1 MGNKFGSATRAA
13 LDALGGEGTKM
24 EQGTGATTGSR
35 YGSATTAA
43 LDALIPAAPAAQP
56 QAVNR
61 YQNYLDMGDIIR
73 QESQADKGVAI
84 SPQMIMAEFMKRQ
97 QNGTEPV
104 AQLTNPENTGA
115 RIQRYENNR
124 QRLAA
129 LDSQIRGYG
138 QAVLHPGK
146 DNTVLKQLMAQ
157 RDALAL
163 EQQQYERL
171 YKLSDYGAAA
181 RKQADFTER
190 AAVTSHEDDPEY
202 IAVNYSRYPLPEE
215 QFHTE
220 AESKKYAYADLNSLN
235 PRRAEPGKAVTV
247 TDDPVLNR
255 AKDMSQYSGFRNMTD
270 EERDTY
276 NYLYETRGK
285 EVAHQYLQDQIIDV
299 DKRESQKAAEAT
311 AKAYEEASIPAKIA
325 TNLATVPAS
334 ILGGAVGALSDA
346 ATAIGGKYNPYSPAH
361 GMTEFAQTV
370 RGKTAEEIAAGIS
383 NETVGAFASNTYQ
396 AIMSAAD
403 SVLGAY
409 TMGPAY
415 TVAMGA
421 GAASSRA
428 KELYEQG
435 ASNMQV
441 LQGSLAAGVAETLFE
456 YVSLDKL
463 IKTGAS
469 ETVKEW
475 VTNILKQSFTEASE
489 EVSTEITN
497 KVFDAIIR
505 GGKSDH
511 GRAEQAYIE
520 AGETPENAR
529 RLAWRDDVTDILWA
543 GYGGAVSGG
552 LSAAGYGGIATMQ
565 HIQEVKQV
573 GQRYLT
579 EDSGG
584 KTRLTEAMEIGLS
597 NAQGTEAL
605 ETAQGIQRQIAQ
617 GKQPT
622 AYQVGKMLLEST
634 TEKALRAREI
644 EGEILNS
651 ARENGVNDKTAQAV
665 AALMVRADRA
675 ARFVS
680 PETLQTVGEGDGQ
693 YSIVTLDDGKTYVTY
708 DRNVLS
714 GTNPHNW
721 RQQINQFFN
730 DVLLENGSLTV
741 DTVDGDTMTITKR
754 ETVGKGKDKFTQIGG
769 TRYELTNEEYYVKLQ
784 ALSHI
789 DELTETAQYKRD
801 VQGNIKAYPD
811 TKSHSFARDGFAYPV
826 VFFEDADGNYY
837 KITLS
842 VGMENGI
849 GTVYNIGR
857 MQKTDKPTRA
867 ILSVIGSKV
876 NRRDSS
882 IAGSQALGLSVSD
895 TTIPQNGSGVN
906 TQYMQNSGENAPVY
920 QAAGRYTADGVV
932 ELASNITTDEAMDF
946 VIKHELTHAIE
957 GSAAYTK
964 LKRLVRQQ
972 MGEEEYAAAVER
984 ERQSRSAKGDTQ
996 GAADAEAEVVAD
1008 WIAQNLYRDG
1018 FARMIRNMDGGAA
1031 VRFQAVL
1038 DSFRRTLGFTGNMR
1052 QAAAIRWAER
1062 AFAEVLDSDY
1072 SSANENTAAENGDGG
1087 KYDMTIPFAEQ
1098 VNQAINHTL
1107 NPRNALYVGET
1118 SDILQKVGLSDLP
1131 MLYTQRNLADAIR
1144 SKADGGHGLTVN
1156 DILAMPEIVQHP
1168 ALVMDS
1174 LTRDDSIVLASDR
1187 LDGDGYPIIM
1197 TVRAN
1202 GTGTYDLQ
1210 QISSNFITSYY
1221 GKDSDFSGF
1230 IERAIAADKVLYID
1244 KKKSQALYRQAG
1256 LQLPYGF
1263 QRLGFDTIIH
1273 SSNNVVNTQS
1283 MQNSENN
1290 SSDGQKSYLPAEI
1303 LEREN
1308 AAAAEKAE
1316 NARRLAEER
1325 AEKQRQQEAQT
1336 RQQRE
1341 ETAGELQRKNA
1352 ALQQRLERAQREIRL
1367 TTEKTVRAEDVAK
1380 LTRKI
1385 LREYSSTLKSD
1396 SILDAMQ
1403 ALGDTIVQGG
1413 QLDYDTL
1420 HGQALD
1426 IARQII
1432 DRSEALIDD
1441 GESATYDGIRQ
1452 YLRENK
1458 IAVSEEEKADIPD
1471 YEAWRRRNQ
1480 RRMNLSKEGTPVDV
1494 IYGEMQELFGKELLP
1509 DILNPSEQL
1518 QYLAEL
1524 RDNMEPEYG
1533 NPYESD
1539 MEQAVEACAGDI
1551 LDGMLSAQV
1560 RQTSPTFADKAQAQL
1575 ERQKN
1580 LAHAALEREVQRRH
1594 KALETQRTKMQAQAQ
1609 AAQERA
1615 EARRERSLE
1624 TQRNRYQDLLT
1635 REKVK
1640 TAEARVQG
1648 ENAVRETKAENRQRN
1663 RDAAE
1668 RRKKTA
1674 EKQRVGKMLDS
1685 LESMLAKPDKN
1696 HHIPAAAT
1704 EAVRN
1709 LLATVREDPADIQA
1723 QINELQLKLQDTS
1736 DGRQIDRIRRRIAER
1751 QARLDK
1757 TTSLYEAVGKVQDT
1771 YGDIAGETV
1780 EGKPVNSGFQ
1790 HYLQEVKEMVEDRR
1804 VSDLSA
1810 AELHELVEVI
1820 KAVHGQ
1826 LKQMNT
1832 LHGKAFREGAQETG
1846 LQMAEEMTAAKGY
1859 SNTALR
1865 NFMLW
1870 QLTPDRFLE
1879 AICGWKQDSVGAK
1892 LAAEMVEAQRTEL
1905 EIQRAYGKRF
1915 YDLVNG
1921 SNAKNYDRLSSTK
1934 DSDLVDVGLVDSQG
1948 KPMKMTRGLM
1958 LSLYESLCC
1967 KGNRQA
1973 LTDGGMM
1980 LPQLKLYYS
1989 GKAADAYVHSQALTP
2004 TALSGEIH
2012 NVLEEMNKFPTG
2024 SQEYANLHKEYMEL
2038 VGRANQDLD
2047 RLKARIEGEMT
2058 DYERQLHRAIRQWFD
2073 KDSKE
2078 YLNDVTTRL
2087 WNYEAARVKDYF
2099 PIYRSKDFVSTAL
2112 ESLVTDRTLAS
2123 NGNLK
2128 ARLKSKAPV
2137 LIADIT
2143 QVLNRSAAQTAR
2155 FCGWTPFQEDF
2166 TRIYNAN
2173 DRDKGLSFKQALG
2186 LKWGAGKAH
2195 LGATG
2200 NQYIQNLMAD
2210 ISGGR
2215 EGGSSFLRFFRQNA
2229 VRATLSVN
2237 MRVAVSQA
2245 ASLPTAAAEI
2255 GWKYTARA
2263 MKHLA
2268 EVNQQTMDRIADYSA
2283 YFYERRRGAGGMEEF
2298 ALAKDGSNVLDKAY
2312 QSLDKATKGR
2322 LLNWCQEV
2330 DIRTVAL
2337 CWFGCEEAIRDT
2349 RPELKAGSDA
2359 YYKAVGEM
2367 LDRVIIKTQPN
2378 FTTAQRSDL
2387 LRTKNEAVKFLTMY
2401 KTQAN
2406 QNMNILYEVTGRL
2419 RAALQSGDK
2428 AQIQAAKK
2436 AMVNGYTAVI
2446 AGGTIAFVLLRTLVN
2461 LLQHRVK
2468 GYRDKDGEITAAS
2481 MTGAIGQ
2488 EVLSSMAGMFAFG
2501 DAVYDVVS
2509 ARVFGERYYGVSDV
2523 ALGNV
2528 SSLLEDFATGNFT
2541 SETAWRNLWRDT
2553 MNALGVPWK
2562 NLEDIAGG
2570 IIGHIT
2576 DIAHGEFLS
2585 FNANSG
2591 LETAAYYRQLLHAQQ
2606 NGKTEKAAKVREF
2619 LLTSG
2624 KTETQIQ
2631 AGLRKVIQEDSD
2643 FQKREKRLLR
2653 EAMESVMYRSMTE
2666 KEQKKVKS
2674 GLDGYLADT
2683 MLEGSIGSKMTT
2695 AHQKAQKIIDRG
2707 VSPAAYYVGEAA
2719 KNGTTADK
2727 NGDGTVTRQEY
2738 RAMLSQSDYDQ
2749 ITQAVLLAQKS
2760 NSKKK

>member
-1 MGNKFGSATRAA
+1 MGNKFGSATQAA
-13 LDALGGEGTKM
+13 LDALGGAGTKAKKAA
-24 EQGTGATTGSR
+24 GTTAGSR

-43 LDALIPAAPAAQP
+43 LDALNPTAPAEQP
-56 QAVNR
+56 QATNR
-61 YQNYLDMGDIIR
+61 YQNYLDMGSVVRDI
-73 QESQADKGVAI
+73 SGADKGAAI
-84 SPQMIMAEFMKRQ
+84 SPQKIMEEFLRRQ

-104 AQLTNPENTGA
+104 AQLTSPENTGA
-115 RIQRYENNR
+115 RIRRYEDNQ

-129 LDSQIRGYG
+129 LEEQAQPLYNQFRQENPTHVAG
-138 QAVLHPGK
+138 QRTALQQTAEGRA
-146 DNTVLKQLMAQ
+146 LLQ
-157 RDALAL
+157 RMDALAQ

-171 YKLSDYGAAA
+171 YKSSDYGADA
-181 RKQADFTER
+181 RKQADFPER
-190 AAVTSHEDDPEY
+190 AAVAPHEEDAEY
-202 IAVNYSRYPLPEE
+202 IAVNFDRYTPS
-215 QFHTE
+215 
-220 AESKKYAYADLNSLN
+220 AEKVARLKADPTYADMT
-235 PRRAEPGKAVTV
+235 EPGTGIWSEKDALYQL
-247 TDDPVLNR
+247 DDTLRSAWTLHN
-255 AKDMSQYSGFRNMTD
+255 KSGYKHMTD

-285 EVAHQYLQDQIIDV
+285 EAAHQYLQDQIIDV
-299 DKRESQKAAEAT
+299 DKRESQKRVENFAT
-311 AKAYEEASIPAKIA
+311 AYDNVGGVGKAAL
-325 TNLATVPAS
+325 NLATVPAS
-334 ILGGAVGALSDA
+334 VYGGIVSAAGDTVSAL
-346 ATAIGGKYNPYSPAH
+346 GGKYNPYSGSHA
-361 GMTEFAQTV
+361 MTEFAQTI
-370 RGKTAEEIAAGIS
+370 RGKTAEEIAAGIN

-396 AIMSAAD
+396 AILSAAD
-403 SVLGAY
+403 SVLGAA
-409 TMGPAY
+409 TMGHGY

-435 ASNMQV
+435 AGNIQV
-441 LQGSLAAGVAETLFE
+441 LQGSIASGVAETLFE

-469 ETVKEW
+469 RTVKEW
-475 VTNILKQSFTEASE
+475 VTNILKQSFTEAGE
-489 EVSTEITN
+489 EVSTEIAN
-497 KVFDAIIR
+497 KVTDALIR
-505 GGKSDH
+505 GSRSDH
-511 GRAEQAYIE
+511 SRAAQAYIE

-529 RLAWRDDVTDILWA
+529 RLAWRDDVLDVLWS

-552 LSAAGYGGIATMQ
+552 LSAAAYGGVGTMQ
-565 HIQEVKQV
+565 NIQEVKQI
-573 GQRYLT
+573 GQAYLT
-579 EDSGG
+579 EGSDG
-584 KTRLTEAMEIGLS
+584 KTRLGDAMEIGLS
-597 NAQGTEAL
+597 NAHGTEAL
-605 ETAQGIQRQIAQ
+605 ETAQRIQSQLQQ

-622 AYQVGKMLLEST
+622 AYQIGKMLLESST
-634 TEKALRAREI
+634 PRAMRARVI
-644 EGEILNS
+644 EADILDS
-651 ARENGVNDKTAQAV
+651 ARENGVDDKTARSV

-680 PETLQTVGEGDGQ
+680 PETLQTTG
-693 YSIVTLDDGKTYVTY
+693 
-708 DRNVLS
+708 
-714 GTNPHNW
+714 
-721 RQQINQFFN
+721 
-730 DVLLENGSLTV
+730 ENGTV
-741 DTVDGDTMTITKR
+741 
-754 ETVGKGKDKFTQIGG
+754 
-769 TRYELTNEEYYVKLQ
+769 N
-784 ALSHI
+784 
-789 DELTETAQYKRD
+789 
-801 VQGNIKAYPD
+801 
-811 TKSHSFARDGFAYPV
+811 
-826 VFFEDADGNYY
+826 
-837 KITLS
+837 
-842 VGMENGI
+842 
-849 GTVYNIGR
+849 
-857 MQKTDKPTRA
+857 
-867 ILSVIGSKV
+867 
-876 NRRDSS
+876 
-882 IAGSQALGLSVSD
+882 
-895 TTIPQNGSGVN
+895 
-906 TQYMQNSGENAPVY
+906 
-920 QAAGRYTADGVV
+920 QAAGSYTADGVV

-946 VIKHELTHAIE
+946 GIKHELTHAIE
-957 GSAAYTK
+957 GSAAYGK
-964 LKRLVRQQ
+964 LKRLVQQ
-972 MGEEEYAAAVER
+972 SMGEAEYAAAVER
-984 ERQSRSAKGDTQ
+984 ERQSRSAKGDAQ
-996 GAADAEAEVVAD
+996 GAAGAEAEVIAD
-1008 WIAQNLYRDG
+1008 WVGENLYNGDIGTG
-1018 FARMIRNMDGGAA
+1018 FARMIRNMDRGAA
-1031 VRFQAVL
+1031 VQFQAIL
-1038 DSFRRTLGFTGNMR
+1038 DGFRQTLGLTKSYR
-1052 QAAAIRWAER
+1052 QAAALRSAER

-1072 SSANENTAAENGDGG
+1072 SSANENTAAETGDGRQ
-1087 KYDMTIPFAEQ
+1087 YDMTIPFAEQ
-1098 VNQAINHTL
+1098 VNRAINHML
-1107 NPRNALYVGET
+1107 NPRNAIYVGAT
-1118 SDILQKVGLSDLP
+1118 SDILQRVGLNDLP
-1131 MLYTQRNLADAIR
+1131 MLYTQRHLANALK
-1144 SKADGGHGLTVN
+1144 SKEDGGHGLTVN

-1168 ALVMDS
+1168 ALIMDS
-1174 LTRDDSIVLASDR
+1174 LTRNDSIVLVSDR

-1197 TVRAN
+1197 AVRTN
-1202 GTGTYDLQ
+1202 GTGTYDLE
-1210 QISSNFITSYY
+1210 QIPSNFITSYY
-1221 GKDSDFSGF
+1221 GRNDNFAGF
-1230 IERAIAADKVLYID
+1230 IERAIAADKVLYIN
-1244 KKKSQALYRQAG
+1244 KKRSQALYRQAG

-1263 QRLGFDTIIH
+1263 QRLGYDTIIH
-1273 SSNNVVNTQS
+1273 TSNNVVNTQS
-1283 MQNSENN
+1283 MQNGENN
-1290 SSDGQKSYLPAEI
+1290 SSDGQKSYLPAE
-1303 LEREN
+1303 LQEREN

-1316 NARRLAEER
+1316 NARRLAEEQS
-1325 AEKQRQQEAQT
+1325 EKQRQQEAQT
-1336 RQQRE
+1336 RRQRE
-1341 ETAGELQRKNA
+1341 ETAGELRRQNAELRK
-1352 ALQQRLERAQREIRL
+1352 RLERAQRETRV
-1367 TTEKTVRAEDVAK
+1367 TTEKTVREEDVAK
-1380 LTRKI
+1380 LTRRI

-1403 ALGDTIVQGG
+1403 TLGDTIVQGE
-1413 QLDYDTL
+1413 QLNYDTL

-1426 IARQII
+1426 IARQIV
-1432 DRSEALIDD
+1432 DHSEALIDD
-1441 GESATYDGIRQ
+1441 GEGATYDGIRQ

-1458 IAVSEEEKADIPD
+1458 IAVSEAEKADIPD

-1480 RRMNLSKEGTPVDV
+1480 RRLNLSKEGTPVDV
-1494 IYGEMQELFGKELLP
+1494 IYGEMQELFGKGLLP

-1533 NPYESD
+1533 NPYDSD
-1539 MEQAVEACAGDI
+1539 LEQAAEACAGDI

-1560 RQTSPTFADKAQAQL
+1560 RQTSPTYADKAQAQL

-1594 KALETQRTKMQAQAQ
+1594 
-1609 AAQERA
+1609 RA
-1615 EARRERSLE
+1615 LE
-1624 TQRNRYQDLLT
+1624 TQRNRYRDLLT
-1635 REKVK
+1635 RERVR

-1663 RDAAE
+1663 REAAE
-1668 RRKKTA
+1668 RRKRTA
-1674 EKQRVGKMLDS
+1674 EKQRVGRMLDS
-1685 LESMLAKPDKN
+1685 LEAMLAHPDKN
-1696 HHIPAAAT
+1696 HHIPVAAT
-1704 EAVRN
+1704 EAVRD
-1709 LLATVREDPADIQA
+1709 LLATVREDPGDIQA
-1723 QINELQLKLQDTS
+1723 QINELQLRLQDTS
-1736 DGRQIDRIRRRIAER
+1736 DGRQIARIRRRIAER

-1757 TTSLYEAVGKVQDT
+1757 TTSLYEAVSKVQDR
-1771 YGDIAGETV
+1771 YGDIAGKTLDD
-1780 EGKPVNSGFQ
+1780 KPGNPGFQ
-1790 HYLQEVKEMVEDRR
+1790 HYLQEVKEMVNDRP

-1810 AELHELVEVI
+1810 AEMHELVEVM

-1832 LHGKAFREGAQETG
+1832 LHGKGFREGAQETG
-1846 LQMAEEMTAAKGY
+1846 LHMAEEMAAAKGY
-1859 SNTALR
+1859 TNTAMR
-1865 NFMLW
+1865 NLMLW
-1870 QLTPDRFLE
+1870 QLTPDRFFETL
-1879 AICGWKQDSVGAK
+1879 CGWKQDSVGAK
-1892 LAAEMVEAQRTEL
+1892 LAAEMNEAQRTQL
-1905 EIQRAYGKRF
+1905 EILRAYGMLF
-1915 YDLVNG
+1915 DGVTNG
-1921 SNAKNYDRLSSTK
+1921 SNAKNYERLSSTK
-1934 DSDLVDVGLVDSQG
+1934 DADMVDVGLVDSQG

-1967 KGNRQA
+1967 KGNRDA
-1973 LTDGGMM
+1973 IVDGGMI
-1980 LPQLKLYYS
+1980 LPQLKLYY
-1989 GKAADAYVHSQALTP
+1989 GGQTADAYVQGQALTP

-2012 NVLEEMNKFPTG
+2012 GVLEEMKKFNTG
-2024 SQEYANLHKEYMEL
+2024 SQEYANLQKQYMEL

-2058 DYERQLHRAIRQWFD
+2058 DYERQLHRTVRQWFD
-2073 KDSKE
+2073 KDSKR
-2078 YLNDVTTRL
+2078 YINDVTSRI
-2087 WNYEAARVKDYF
+2087 WNYEAARVKDYY

-2112 ESLVTDRTLAS
+2112 ESLVMDRTLAS

-2128 ARLKSKAPV
+2128 PRQESKAPV

-2143 QVLNRSAAQTAR
+2143 QVLHRSADQTAR
-2155 FCGWTPFQEDF
+2155 FCGWTAFQEDF
-2166 TRIYNAN
+2166 TRIYNTKSDQN
-2173 DRDKGLSFKQALG
+2173 SFKRALG
-2186 LKWGAGKAH
+2186 LKWGAGKAK
-2195 LGATG
+2195 LGVTG
-2200 NQYIQNLMAD
+2200 DQYIQNLMAD

-2215 EGGSSFLRFFRQNA
+2215 ESGSSFLRFFRQNA

-2263 MKHLA
+2263 MKHLT

-2337 CWFGCEEAIRDT
+2337 CWFGCEEAVQDT

-2378 FTTAQRSDL
+2378 FTVAQRSDL

-2428 AQIQAAKK
+2428 KQIQAAKK

-2541 SETAWRNLWRDT
+2541 SETAWSHLWRDT
-2553 MNALGVPWK
+2553 MNALGIPWK

-2591 LETAAYYRQLLHAQQ
+2591 VETTAYYRQLLHAQQ
-2606 NGKTEKAAKVREF
+2606 NGKTEKAAKVQQF
-2619 LLTSG
+2619 LLDSG
-2624 KTETQIQ
+2624 KTPAQIQ
-2631 AGLRKVIQEDSD
+2631 AGLRKVMQEDGD

-2666 KEQKKVKS
+2666 QEQKKVKS

-2683 MLEGSIGSKMTT
+2683 MLADSIGSRMTT
-2695 AHQKAQKIIDRG
+2695 AHQKAQKAIDRG

-2760 NSKKK
+2760 NTKKKKEE